1 MSGTWAPQRAV
12 KNIQEGLRATH
23 AELAANGITTA
34 VLAQFYSWEG
44 GMRGPEFATQFF
56 ETLQAFAPSVPSTL
70 LPQLRFETYMY
81 AHYDNIVALC
91 PKYDIP
97 YLVFNDH
104 LPHKELAAGK
114 RPPRLA
120 GQALKAQRS
129 PDAHHAY
136 LRELHEASDRVQKH
150 LPDLI
155 EALGDT
161 ILLGSHNASAKEHAT
176 WAERGISIC
185 EFPETQEAAEQAHQR
200 GNCVVMG
207 APNVLRGGS
216 HKKNVGAKLL
226 IENHLCDALASDYHY
241 PAQRLPHFS
250 LPPDR
255 ARSHGRLFRPILHA
269 YWDLKIADTLLGNV
283 LILSLNKKHR
293 ASKAPLRKVIQLTSQ
308 VSLRSDCCCLSQFP
322 WPKSYSNG
330 PSSGPLLFLLCH
342 KDGELHFSPQQA
354 FLHVQRP
361 VQSNFPCAHH
371 NSDCHRPVASP

>member
-1 MSGTWAPQRAV
+1 MNYTFTKADLILSKALDDTFSVQDGVICDTEQKNSFDLSGYMILPGIIDLHGDGFERHLAPRRGAV

-114 RPPRLA
+114 RPPRLT
-120 GQALKAQRS
+120 GQALKAHRS

-155 EALGDT
+155 KALGDT
-161 ILLGSHNASAKEHAT
+161 ILLGSHDNASAKEHAT

-241 PAQRLPHFS
+241 PAQRLAAFQLAPQIGLEAAWALIS
-250 LPPDR
+250 ANPARILGLEDR
-255 ARSHGRLFRPILHA
+255 GTLYCGKR
-269 YWDLKIADTLLGNV
+269 ADFIV
-283 LILSLNKKHR
+283 VNKKTQGIEGTF
-293 ASKAPLRKVIQLTSQ
+293 AQGDPTYLT
-308 VSLRSDCCCLSQFP
+308 
-322 WPKSYSNG
+322 
-330 PSSGPLLFLLCH
+330 
-342 KDGELHFSPQQA
+342 GELAKRLLLS
-354 FLHVQRP
+354 
-361 VQSNFPCAHH
+361 
-371 NSDCHRPVASP
+371 